1 MGYKFGKV
9 QQKWICK
16 YLQLKTGETISICIY
31 VCRYLIYLKQR
42 IISYNNARIIYK
54 VMKLQSKLA

>member
-9 QQKWICK
+9 QQKLICK

-31 VCRYLIYLKQR
+31 VGT
-42 IISYNNARIIYK
+42 
-54 VMKLQSKLA
+54 